1 MERPNTT
8 LSGDEH
14 GYGRVRQSYHR
25 AARWSRVAM
34 VAFWVI
40 FAAFVFWAVPF
51 FPWGMSSD
59 DYSAEVL
66 LGLFLL
72 GCCPGVTAIAL
83 LARSIAAQRREAL
96 VAWAS
101 IYDKT
106 TGLRN
111 REFFLDRLQLQCELA
126 RDLEEYRVG
135 LILLSI
141 DELPRDGQ
149 KPQPANDDVLRRVGA
164 HIARQLRPND
174 LLAATSSTEMAILV
188 SDGSEAALCA
198 VASRIEHSL
207 QVRIK
212 GLAGDA
218 AARLTIEMGLA
229 MLDSGDLGPE
239 ALLESA
245 RSRLSPVYSAMQDM
259 PAA

>member
-1 MERPNTT
+1 
-8 LSGDEH
+8 
-14 GYGRVRQSYHR
+14 
-25 AARWSRVAM
+25 M

-40 FAAFVFWAVPF
+40 FAAFLFWAVPV
-51 FPWGMSSD
+51 FPWGMSRE
-59 DYSAEVL
+59 DYSPQVL

-96 VAWAS
+96 AAWAS
-101 IYDKT
+101 IYDRT

-111 REFFLDRLQLQCELA
+111 REFFLDRLQLQCDLA
-126 RDLEEYRVG
+126 LDLEEYRVG

-141 DELPRDGQ
+141 DEVPRDGH
-149 KPQPANDDVLRRVGA
+149 KPQPADDDVLRRIGA
-164 HIARQLRPND
+164 HIARQLRPSD
-174 LLAATSSTEMAILV
+174 LLAAISSTEMAILV
-188 SDGSEAALCA
+188 SDGSEAALSA

-207 QVRIK
+207 EVRIK
-212 GLAGDA
+212 GLAGEA
-218 AARLTIEMGLA
+218 AARLAIEMGLA
-229 MLDSGDLGPE
+229 MLDSDDLGPE

-245 RSRLSPVYSAMQDM
+245 RSRLTPVYSATQET